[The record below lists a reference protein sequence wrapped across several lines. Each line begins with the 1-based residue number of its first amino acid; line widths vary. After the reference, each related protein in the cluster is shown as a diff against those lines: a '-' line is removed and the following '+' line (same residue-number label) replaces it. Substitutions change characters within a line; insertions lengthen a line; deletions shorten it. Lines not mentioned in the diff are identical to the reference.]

1 MYSGNTFSRRRP
13 EGWAERRRY
22 FRKLV
27 ANSRRVAAEPKPKQK
42 SDGPSK

>member
-1 MYSGNTFSRRRP
+1 MYAGNTFSRRRP

-27 ANSRRVAAEPKPKQK
+27 EKARPETNGQEKEKVTAS
-42 SDGPSK
+42 SK